1 MEVREIM
8 TATPACCT
16 PDATASRAAHMM
28 KEQDTGIIPIVE
40 SEYSR
45 KVVGVVT
52 DRDLCL
58 TVVAEGRNPES
69 VTVKEVMTSDVVAC
83 RPDADVE
90 QAVALMREN
99 RIRRIPVLDADQMI
113 LGIVSMADLLQRSDL
128 PSGETHQMMK
138 EVTEPTRE
146 PSTKS
151 RKKIA

>member
-1 MEVREIM
+1 M

-16 PDATASRAAHMM
+16 PDATASHAAHMM
-28 KEQDTGIIPIVE
+28 KEQDTGIIPVVE
-40 SEYSR
+40 GEYSR

-58 TVVAEGRNPES
+58 MVVAEGRNPES
-69 VTVKEVMTSDVVAC
+69 VAVKEVMTSDVIAC

-99 RIRRIPVLDADQMI
+99 QIRRIPVLDADWMI

-128 PSGETHQMMK
+128 PSGEMHQMMK
-138 EVTEPTRE
+138 EVTAPTKNQT
-146 PSTKS
+146 PS

>member
-1 MEVREIM
+1 MKVREIM

-16 PDATASRAAHMM
+16 PDATASHAAQMM

-45 KVVGVVT
+45 KVIGVVT

-58 TVVAEGRNPES
+58 MVVAEGRNPES
-69 VTVKEVMTSDVVAC
+69 VTVKEVMTSDVIAC

-90 QAVALMREN
+90 KAVALMREN
-99 RIRRIPVLDADQMI
+99 RIRRIPVLDADWMI

-128 PSGETHQMMK
+128 PSGETHQTMK
-138 EVTEPTRE
+138 KVTEPTQGTGHQIKE
-146 PSTKS
+146 
-151 RKKIA
+151 KIA